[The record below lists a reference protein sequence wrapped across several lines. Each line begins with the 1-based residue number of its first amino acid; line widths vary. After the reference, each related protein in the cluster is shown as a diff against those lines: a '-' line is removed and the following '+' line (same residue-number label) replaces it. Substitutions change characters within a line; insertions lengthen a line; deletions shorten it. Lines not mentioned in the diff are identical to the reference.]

1 MSYILTRVFNK
12 DSSGIIIDISVL
24 ERDNTTEE
32 YQVSLSLSDTDFIEI
47 IKSNNDTVIDVAIGE
62 IKSIY
67 KWRPIVIDKLG
78 Q

>member
-12 DSSGIIIDISVL
+12 DNHGIITDVSVL
-24 ERDNTTEE
+24 ERDDTLEE
-32 YQVSLSLSDTDFIEI
+32 YQASLSLSDTDFIEI
-47 IKSNNDTVIDVAIGE
+47 IKSNNDSVIDVAIGE

-67 KWRPIVIDKLG
+67 RWRPIVIDKLR

>member
-12 DSSGIIIDISVL
+12 GDITKDISIL
-24 ERDNTTEE
+24 DEDNTTEE
-32 YQVSLSLSDTDFIEI
+32 YQASLSLSDLDFIEI
-47 IKSNNDTVIDVAIGE
+47 IKTNSKDVIEVAVNE

-67 KWRPIVIDKLG
+67 KWSPIVIDKLG

>member
-12 DSSGIIIDISVL
+12 GDIIKDISIL
-24 ERDNTTEE
+24 DEDNTTEE
-32 YQVSLSLSDTDFIEI
+32 YLASLSLSDLDFIEI
-47 IKSNNDTVIDVAIGE
+47 IKTNSKDVIEVAVNE
-62 IKSIY
+62 IKSID

>member
-12 DSSGIIIDISVL
+12 DSYGNITDVSVL
-24 ERDNTTEE
+24 EWDDTLEE
-32 YQVSLSLSDTDFIEI
+32 YQASLSLSDTDFIEI
-47 IKSNNDTVIDVAIGE
+47 VKSNNDTVIDVAIGE

>member
-12 DSSGIIIDISVL
+12 DSHGTITDVSVL
-24 ERDNTTEE
+24 EKDNTLEE

-47 IKSNNDTVIDVAIGE
+47 IKSHNDTVIDIAIGE

>member
-24 ERDNTTEE
+24 EKDDTLEE

>member
-67 KWRPIVIDKLG
+67 KWSPIVIDKLG